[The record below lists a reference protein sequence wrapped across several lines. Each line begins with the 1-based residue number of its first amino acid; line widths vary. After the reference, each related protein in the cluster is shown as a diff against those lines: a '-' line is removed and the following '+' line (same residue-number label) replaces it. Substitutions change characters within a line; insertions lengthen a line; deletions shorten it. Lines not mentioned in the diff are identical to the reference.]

1 MKVKSLSR
9 DQLIA
14 TSWTAAY
21 QAPPST
27 GLSRQEYWNGLLLPS
42 LTQVDTAIYV
52 GMGTDRNNGDST
64 VDVCVYKDNA
74 GTDGLNIYINMMGV

>member
-21 QAPPST
+21 QAPPSM
-27 GLSRQEYWNGLLLPS
+27 GFSRQEYWNGLLLPS

-52 GMGTDRNNGDST
+52 GMGTDRNNRDST

-74 GTDGLNIYINMMGV
+74 GTDGLYIYINMMGV